1 MANYLFRYFFD
12 AGSGVCLW
20 SANDAAREKF
30 DYPVTLQSLALPE
43 NLLRE
48 ALHIVTWNDT
58 SLDWG
63 YPPNPSPWSDEERA
77 RFNDASQCLLSNL
90 RQQLGSMY
98 DIRDESGTM
107 PNSLFNTDALTRA
120 G

>member
-20 SANDAAREKF
+20 SANDATREKF
-30 DYPVTLQSLALPE
+30 GYPVQLQDLQLPE
-43 NLLRE
+43 NLFRE
-48 ALHIVTWNDT
+48 ALHIMAWYDM
-58 SLDWG
+58 SLDWS
-63 YPPNPSPWSDEERA
+63 YPPNPSPWSEQERA
-77 RFNDASQCLLSNL
+77 RFNEASQHLLLKL
-90 RQQLGSMY
+90 RQHLGPVF

-107 PNSLFNTDALTRA
+107 PNSSFNADALTRA

>member
-30 DYPVTLQSLALPE
+30 GYPVTLESLGLPE

-48 ALHIVTWNDT
+48 ALHIVTWYDT
-58 SLDWG
+58 SLDWS
-63 YPPNPSPWSDEERA
+63 YPPSPSPWSEEERA
-77 RFNDASQCLLSNL
+77 RFIEASQRLLSNL
-90 RQQLGSMY
+90 RQQLGPTC
-98 DIRDESGTM
+98 DIRDESDTM
-107 PNSLFNTDALTRA
+107 PNSSFNTDALTRA